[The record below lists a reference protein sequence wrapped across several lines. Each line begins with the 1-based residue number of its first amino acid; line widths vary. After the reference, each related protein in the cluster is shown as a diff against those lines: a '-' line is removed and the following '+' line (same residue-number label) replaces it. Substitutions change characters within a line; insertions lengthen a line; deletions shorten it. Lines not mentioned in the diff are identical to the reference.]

1 MWRKFAK
8 EASSRK
14 IKFSAFKFSH
24 TGSITSPH
32 TQTLFNSPYPL
43 MDSLRL
49 GVLSAQKHNL
59 GRSHFA
65 QSVNT
70 LSLRSYASIAEA
82 IASTDDADSDLSG
95 SEEIQELIDQISKES
110 DYKTGSSLS
119 SFNKQPKKMV
129 AGMGSGKYYMLKR
142 RQIKMETEAWE
153 QAAKEYQELL
163 TDMCE
168 QKLAPNLPYVK
179 SLFLGWFEPLRDA
192 ITKDQETCRENYRL
206 THAPYIDKL
215 PADMMAVITMH
226 KLVGLLMTNVGEVGS
241 VRVVQAACQIGEAIE
256 NEARIHRF
264 LESTKKKKNLTD
276 EKLEGASDPKEQENL
291 RKKVTNLIKKQKL
304 QQVKGI
310 LKGRDDS
317 KPWGQEAHVK
327 VGCRLIQLLT
337 ETAYIQP
344 PVDQLGDSPLDVRP
358 AFVHCLKNITKDAQ
372 KGRRYGVIECDPL
385 VLKGIEK
392 TARHMVIPY
401 MPMLV
406 PPLNW
411 TGNDDRSMRSWI
423 EFSVFLAGSNSS
435 LDLSSNYIKG
445 ACVPEEAIEQE
456 PVTEVLKQLP
466 TQPVCASVCG
476 SSHTTTSPC
485 LEISCY
491 QQLFLLQVQSFQ
503 QLCHLPPGYWYDQGA
518 YLFLPSYVM
527 RTHGARQ
534 QRESVKR
541 TPKSQ
546 LEPVFEALD
555 TLGNTKWR
563 VNKRLLGV
571 IDRMWASG
579 GCLAGLVDREDV
591 PLPEELDTEDEAEIR
606 KWKWKVK
613 AVKKENSERHS
624 QRCDVELK
632 LAVARKMKDEE
643 GFYYPHNLD
652 FRGRAYPMHPYLNH
666 LGSDLCRGIL
676 EFAEGRPLGKSGLRW
691 LKIHLANLYAG
702 GVDKLSYE
710 GRVAFTENHL
720 DDIFDSADRPLEGKR
735 WWLGAEDPLQCLAA
749 CINVAEAMRSS
760 SPETTISHIPVH
772 MDGSCNGLQHYA
784 ALGRDKLGAAAV
796 NLVGGDKPADVY
808 SGIAARVLEI
818 MQHDAEKDPATNPA
832 ASHAKI
838 LIDQVDRKLVK
849 QTVMT
854 SVYGVTYIGARDQIK
869 KRLKE
874 RDAIADDT
882 ALFAAACY
890 TAKTTLTALE
900 EMFEAA
906 RSIMNW
912 LGECAKEK
920 SLDPGVPVFLTDNL
934 ETTLL
939 NVIAAENRPVR
950 WTTPLG
956 LHVVQPYRILG
967 RHLIKTSLQILAL
980 QRETDKVMAK
990 RQRTAFPPNF
1000 VHSLDGSHMMM
1011 TAVACKRAG
1020 LNFAG
1025 VHDSYWTHA
1034 CDVDEM
1040 NRILREKFVEL
1051 YEKPILE
1058 NLLES
1063 FQKSFPNLNFPPL
1076 PERGDFDLREVLD
1089 SPYFFN

>member
-1 MWRKFAK
+1 MWRKLAK
-8 EASSRK
+8 EASSGK
-14 IKFSAFKFSH
+14 IKFSAFTFSKGPNF
-24 TGSITSPH
+24 TVSITPPH
-32 TQTLFNSPYPL
+32 TQTLLNSSYQL
-43 MDSLRL
+43 FS
-49 GVLSAQKHNL
+49 QKHNL
-59 GRSHFA
+59 GRS
-65 QSVNT
+65 QSLT
-70 LSLRSYASIAEA
+70 SLSLRSYASVAEA
-82 IASTDDADSDLSG
+82 IASTDADSDLSG
-95 SEEIQELIDQISKES
+95 SEEVQELIEQISKEG
-110 DYKTGSSLS
+110 DYTM
-119 SFNKQPKKMV
+119 KQPKKMV
-129 AGMGSGKYYMLKR
+129 AGMGSAKYYMLKR
-142 RQIKMETEAWE
+142 RQVKMETEAWE

-192 ITKDQETCRENYRL
+192 IAKDQETCKEKHRL
-206 THAPYIDKL
+206 SHALYFNKL
-215 PADMMAVITMH
+215 PAEMMAVITMH
-226 KLVGLLMTNVGEVGS
+226 KLVALLMTNAGEIGS

-264 LESTKKKKNLTD
+264 FENTKKKKKNLTD
-276 EKLEGASDPKEQENL
+276 EKLEDTSDPKEQEKL
-291 RKKVTNLIKKQKL
+291 RKRVTNLIKKQKL
-304 QQVKGI
+304 QQVRGIVKGH
-310 LKGRDDS
+310 DDS

-327 VGCRLIQLLT
+327 VGCRLIQLLM

-344 PVDQLGDSPLDVRP
+344 PVDQVADSPPDVRP
-358 AFVHCLKNITKDAQ
+358 AFVHSLKNVTKDAQ
-372 KGRRYGVIECDPL
+372 GRRYGVIECDPL
-385 VLKGIEK
+385 VRKGIEK

-406 PPLNW
+406 PPINW
-411 TGNDDRSMRSWI
+411 TG
-423 EFSVFLAGSNSS
+423 
-435 LDLSSNYIKG
+435 
-445 ACVPEEAIEQE
+445 
-456 PVTEVLKQLP
+456 
-466 TQPVCASVCG
+466 
-476 SSHTTTSPC
+476 
-485 LEISCY
+485 
-491 QQLFLLQVQSFQ
+491 
-503 QLCHLPPGYWYDQGA
+503 YDQGA
-518 YLFLPSYVM
+518 YFFLPSYFM

-534 QRESVKR
+534 QRETVRR

-571 IDRMWASG
+571 IDRIWASG

-591 PLPEELDTEDEAEIR
+591 PLPEELDTEDETEIR

-613 AVKKENSERHS
+613 AAKKENNERHS

-643 GFYYPHNLD
+643 GFFYPHNLD

-735 WWLGAEDPLQCLAA
+735 WWLGAEDPFQCLAA
-749 CINVAEAMRSS
+749 CINLSEAVRSS
-760 SPETTISHIPVH
+760 SPETAISHIPVH

-818 MQHDAEKDPATNPA
+818 MQSDAEKDPVTNPTA
-832 ASHAKI
+832 LHARI

-874 RDAIADDT
+874 RDNIADDS
-882 ALFAAACY
+882 ALFAASCY
-890 TAKTTLTALE
+890 AAKTTLTALE

-906 RSIMNW
+906 RSIMSW
-912 LGECAKEK
+912 LGECAK
-920 SLDPGVPVFLTDNL
+920 
-934 ETTLL
+934 
-939 NVIAAENRPVR
+939 VIASENQAVR

-956 LHVVQPYRILG
+956 LPVVQPYRQLG
-967 RHLIKTSLQILAL
+967 RHLIKTSLQTLAL
-980 QRETDKVMAK
+980 QRETDKVMVK

-1011 TAVACKRAG
+1011 TAVACKKEG

-1051 YEKPILE
+1051 YNTTILE

-1063 FQKSFPNLNFPPL
+1063 FQKSFPKLSFPPL

>member
-70 LSLRSYASIAEA
+70 LSLRSYASVAEA

-392 TARHMVIPY
+392 T
-401 MPMLV
+401 
-406 PPLNW
+406 
-411 TGNDDRSMRSWI
+411 
-423 EFSVFLAGSNSS
+423 
-435 LDLSSNYIKG
+435 
-445 ACVPEEAIEQE
+445 
-456 PVTEVLKQLP
+456 
-466 TQPVCASVCG
+466 
-476 SSHTTTSPC
+476 
-485 LEISCY
+485 
-491 QQLFLLQVQSFQ
+491 
-503 QLCHLPPGYWYDQGA
+503 
-518 YLFLPSYVM
+518 
-527 RTHGARQ
+527 
-534 QRESVKR
+534 
-541 TPKSQ
+541 
-546 LEPVFEALD
+546 
-555 TLGNTKWR
+555 
-563 VNKRLLGV
+563 
-571 IDRMWASG
+571 
-579 GCLAGLVDREDV
+579 V

-735 WWLGAEDPLQCLAA
+735 WWLGAEDPFQCLAA

-818 MQHDAEKDPATNPA
+818 MQHNAEKDPATNPA

-912 LGECAKEK
+912 LGECAK
-920 SLDPGVPVFLTDNL
+920 
-934 ETTLL
+934 
-939 NVIAAENRPVR
+939 VIAAENRPVR

-967 RHLIKTSLQILAL
+967 RHL
-980 QRETDKVMAK
+980 VMAK

-1011 TAVACKRAG
+1011 TAVACKKAG